1 MKQKKIPMR
10 MCVGCREMKPKKE
23 LIRVVRPPE
32 GSVMLDRTG
41 KAAGRGAYVCPS
53 SACLEKA
60 RKAKTL
66 ERTLEAI
73 GPLMESALGPPVA
86 PLVTAPPQVVL

>member
-23 LIRVVRPPE
+23 LIRVVRQPS
-32 GSVMLDRTG
+32 GQVMLDRTG
-41 KAAGRGAYVCPS
+41 KAAGRGAYVCPD

-60 RKAKTL
+60 RKSKVL
-66 ERTLEAI
+66 ERTLEAAI
-73 GPLMESALGPPVA
+73 EPEVYDQLAKELDARV
-86 PLVTAPPQVVL
+86 Q

>member
-23 LIRVVRPPE
+23 LIRVVRQPS
-32 GSVMLDRTG
+32 GQVMLDRTG
-41 KAAGRGAYVCPS
+41 KAAGRGAYVCPD

-60 RKAKTL
+60 RKSKVL
-66 ERTLEAI
+66 ERTLEATI
-73 GPLMESALGPPVA
+73 EPEVYDQLAKELDARV
-86 PLVTAPPQVVL
+86 Q

>member
-23 LIRVVRPPE
+23 LIRVVRQPS
-32 GSVMLDRTG
+32 GQVMLDRTG
-41 KAAGRGAYVCPS
+41 KAAGRGAYVCPD

-60 RKAKTL
+60 RKSKVL
-66 ERTLEAI
+66 ERTLEASI
-73 GPLMESALGPPVA
+73 EPAVYEQLANELDARV
-86 PLVTAPPQVVL
+86 Q